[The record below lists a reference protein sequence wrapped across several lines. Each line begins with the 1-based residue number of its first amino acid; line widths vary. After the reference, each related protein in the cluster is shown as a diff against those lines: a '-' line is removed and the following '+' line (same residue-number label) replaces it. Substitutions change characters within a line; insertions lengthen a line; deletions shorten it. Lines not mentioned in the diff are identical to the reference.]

1 VRILITGGAGMLG
14 RKLLR
19 RLLERGHLRGERITN
34 IDLVDLVQAPLNSE
48 ICTAHVADL
57 SCRGE
62 AEALVDPA
70 PDVVFHLAAVVSA
83 EAETDFDKGM
93 AVNLDATRL
102 LFEALRRCPV
112 STRVVYASS
121 IAVFGAP
128 FPDPIPDDFHPT
140 PLTSYGT
147 QKLIGEVLLADY
159 SRRGFF
165 DGIGIRLPTLSV
177 RPGAPNAATSGFFS
191 SIIREPLNGLPAD
204 LPVPRNIRHP
214 HASPRAAV
222 GFLLHAAELDTAQ
235 FVRHRNLTMP
245 AVSVTVAEQIEALSR
260 VAGSEAAT
268 LINDCFDPAVAE
280 IVTRW
285 PSRFETTRANALGF
299 VADESYDDIIQAY
312 IKEDLH

>member
-1 VRILITGGAGMLG
+1 MLG

-128 FPDPIPDDFHPT
+128 
-140 PLTSYGT
+140 
-147 QKLIGEVLLADY
+147 
-159 SRRGFF
+159 
-165 DGIGIRLPTLSV
+165 
-177 RPGAPNAATSGFFS
+177 NAATSGFFS

-204 LPVPRNIRHP
+204 LPVLRNIRHP

-312 IKEDLH
+312 IKDDLH